1 MEYIYSYSGFL
12 HFHPIPSLSASYEH
26 TWNHLC
32 RLHTFMEI
40 SVEDRVTSLTFF
52 LWTQIQLKKSTWA
65 LLVPWCG
72 CTELLSNRS
81 SRSVHIILA

>member
-26 TWNHLC
+26 MWNHLC

-40 SVEDRVTSLTFF
+40 SVEDRVISLTFF
-52 LWTQIQLKKSTWA
+52 SVDSDSTQKVDVGSA
-65 LLVPWCG
+65 
-72 CTELLSNRS
+72 SNMVWLHR
-81 SRSVHIILA
+81 AA